1 MKIRFLIIAPAALLL
16 SSDQTMAANNSKY
29 AALDTLFAGVPPVD
43 PANCYH
49 GGSCVLGQKCKNAQG
64 ETCICDND
72 TQNPHIT
79 RFYCSTPSSDA
90 LGGGYA
96 AN

>member
-1 MKIRFLIIAPAALLL
+1 MKTRFLIIALAALFL
-16 SSDQTMAANNSKY
+16 SGDQTMAANNSKY
-29 AALDTLFAGVPPVD
+29 SDLDTLFAGVPPVD

-49 GGSCVLGQKCKNAQG
+49 GGPCVLGQKCSANGQI
-64 ETCICDND
+64 CICDND

-90 LGGGYA
+90 LGGGHA
-96 AN
+96 AD